1 MGTPPASDRALA
13 DGEGRAGVVLIAL
26 TVAAWMTALGIRL
39 WAGQDLP
46 LWIDETWTAMIA
58 SQPDWQSFWREAWLD
73 VNPPLYY
80 ALMALWIQAAG
91 LSDLALRL
99 PSFAFVFLAG
109 ALPLLWR
116 PAGLTRNAAC
126 CLSAMI
132 ILWRPGIDISLD
144 ARGYGLLLLLSVA
157 QMFAF
162 ARLMQSPGR
171 GLAALWAAFASAAI
185 LTHYFA
191 IIPAAVQGLSLL
203 LKERQ
208 RALRLWPAALLF
220 VPAFGWLIHHLPR
233 LADYARPEVVWYEP
247 VTPSLAA
254 GFSQYLV
261 GPPGW
266 LQWGLIAAALTLAA
280 AASRGRVMKSDPATR
295 ALQWAA
301 AAGVAALGLLFVIGV
316 LRATLTDRYLVP
328 VIPSLLLGLTLM
340 VQRLAKPSLGQALLI
355 LVFLVPMG
363 SPNDIRQWL
372 VTRTFYGFEHAS
384 EYLLPHRPNRL
395 TFVWDHPAARIL
407 DGGSLAKLG
416 GFFFARAGQAVPT
429 QSLVLKAGDDGN
441 EVLQS
446 AASGGAVIWIYNRAR
461 ATAARTHPPD
471 AARWTRW
478 SCQHERGPWVGILTC
493 VQVAKQTARAKVA
506 P

>member
-1 MGTPPASDRALA
+1 MGTPPANDRALA
-13 DGEGRAGVVLIAL
+13 DWEGRAGAVLIAL

-39 WAGQDLP
+39 WAGHDLP

-58 SQPDWQSFWREAWLD
+58 SQPDWQRFWREAWLD

-80 ALMALWIQAAG
+80 ALIAVWTQGAG
-91 LSDLALRL
+91 FSDLALRL
-99 PSFAFVFLAG
+99 PSFAFVVLAG

-116 PAGLTRNAAC
+116 PAGLTRSGAC

-132 ILWRPGIDISLD
+132 ILWRPGIDISVD

-157 QMFAF
+157 QMLAF
-162 ARLMQSPGR
+162 AHLLQSPNR
-171 GLAALWAAFASAAI
+171 RSAALWAAFASAAI

-233 LADYARPEVVWYEP
+233 LADYARPDVVWYEP
-247 VTPSLAA
+247 VTPSLAT

-266 LQWGLIAAALTLAA
+266 LQWGLIAAAMTLAA
-280 AASRGRVMKSDPATR
+280 AVSRGRVMKAYPPTR

-301 AAGVAALGLLFVIGV
+301 VAGVAALGLLFMIGV

-328 VIPSLLLGLTLM
+328 VVPSLFLGLTLM
-340 VQRLAKPSLGQALLI
+340 MQRLAKSSLGHALLI
-355 LVFLVPMG
+355 LVFLVPMA
-363 SPNDIRQWL
+363 SPHDIRQWL

-384 EYLLPHRPNRL
+384 EYLLPHRPNRM
-395 TFVWDHPAARIL
+395 TFVWDHPAAPIL
-407 DGGSLAKLG
+407 DAGSLAKLG

-429 QSLVLKAGDDGN
+429 QSTVLAAGQDGN
-441 EVLQS
+441 EALRRFAQ
-446 AASGGAVIWIYNRAR
+446 GGAVIWIYNRAR
-461 ATAARTHPPD
+461 NSAARTHPPD
-471 AARWTRW
+471 AARWTGW

-493 VQVAKQTARAKVA
+493 VQVAKQTAPAKVG